1 MSSSLLDKPAGYF
14 SNVREEMATFLP
26 EKIGVVL
33 EIGCGE
39 GGYAA
44 HLKNKYH
51 CEVWGIEYEETQ
63 GSHAAKL
70 LDKVLIGDAHVLID
84 QLPDNYF
91 DTVIC
96 NDVLEHLY
104 DPYTILSK
112 LKMKMKPEGKVISS
126 IPNIR
131 YFRTFFALLFKK
143 QWDYQANGILDI
155 THVRFFTTKS
165 IVKMYENAGYQVLIH
180 KGINASKSIKPVLFN
195 MLMLGFFSDIKYI
208 QFATVAQVKH

>member
-1 MSSSLLDKPAGYF
+1 MSNSLIDKPAGYF
-14 SNVREEMATFLP
+14 SNIREEMVSFLP
-26 EKIGVVL
+26 QQVGVVL

-44 HLKNKYH
+44 HLKKLYN

-63 GSHAAKL
+63 GNSAKSL
-70 LDKVLIGDAHVLID
+70 LDKVLIGDVHVLID

-104 DPYTILSK
+104 GPYSILSK
-112 LKMKMKPEGKVISS
+112 LKSKMRQDGKVISS

-143 QWDYQANGILDI
+143 QWDYQGNGILDI

-165 IVKMYENAGYQVLIH
+165 IVKMYENAGYKVLVH
-180 KGINASKSIKPVLFN
+180 KGINPSKSIKPFLFN
-195 MLMLGFFSDIKYI
+195 IAMLGLFSDIKYI
-208 QFATVAQVKH
+208 QFATVAQVKK

>member
-1 MSSSLLDKPAGYF
+1 MRSL
-14 SNVREEMATFLP
+14 
-26 EKIGVVL
+26 
-33 EIGCGE
+33 
-39 GGYAA
+39 
-44 HLKNKYH
+44 
-51 CEVWGIEYEETQ
+51 GIEYEETQ

-195 MLMLGFFSDIKYI
+195 ILMLGFFSDIKYI